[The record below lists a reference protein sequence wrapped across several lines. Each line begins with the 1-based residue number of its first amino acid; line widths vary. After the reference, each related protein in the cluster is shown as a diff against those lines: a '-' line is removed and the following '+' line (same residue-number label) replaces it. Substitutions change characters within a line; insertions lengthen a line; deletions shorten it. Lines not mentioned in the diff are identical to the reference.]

1 MNFKFLGW
9 AQEGTHDKIWGVI
22 LLEASTIN
30 YGLNRAL
37 VSDWPTETKCA
48 TFWGRRGK
56 KLQTKITVDDWHLY
70 RLIQTKID
78 KGYQAIDQTK
88 LNEVYPE
95 FENDLELTA
104 IMAMLKK

>member
-9 AQEGTHDKIWGVI
+9 AREGTHDKIWGVI
-22 LLEASTIN
+22 LLEAPTIE
-30 YGLNRAL
+30 
-37 VSDWPTETKCA
+37 SDWPTEVKCA

-56 KLQTKITVDDWHLY
+56 KLQTKITVDDWHLH
-70 RLIQTKID
+70 RLIQTKIG

-88 LNEVYPE
+88 LDEVYPE
-95 FENDLELTA
+95 FEHDLELTA